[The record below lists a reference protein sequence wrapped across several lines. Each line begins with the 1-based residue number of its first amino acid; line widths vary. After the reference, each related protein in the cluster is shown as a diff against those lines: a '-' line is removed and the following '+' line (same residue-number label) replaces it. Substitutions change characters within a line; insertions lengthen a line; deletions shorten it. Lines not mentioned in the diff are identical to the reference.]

1 MKWVLPIT
9 GVLIACAAAG
19 ETWRFDS
26 LKKIGGH
33 AVKVEGAPRVVNG
46 AVEFDGIH
54 DALFLDVH
62 PLAGAR
68 QWTWEAIFRPD
79 GDAAEQRFFHL
90 QTNGAETRMLFE
102 IRVAKGEWWLDSYAH
117 YGTQGKALIDS
128 TKRHPLGRWYAI
140 AAVYDGRMFRNY
152 VDGVLQREAEIALEP
167 QGPGQT
173 SVGTRIT
180 RVDYFKGAVKTARF
194 TRRVLQPAEFLRVT
208 RQPERNRK

>member
-1 MKWVLPIT
+1 MKRTLLIA
-9 GVLIACAAAG
+9 GVLLVWGSAA
-19 ETWRFDS
+19 ETWHFDS
-26 LKKIGGH
+26 LKKVGGH
-33 AVKVEGAPRVVNG
+33 AVKVEGTPRVVDG

-79 GDAAEQRFFHL
+79 GDAREQRFFHL
-90 QTNGAETRMLFE
+90 QTDGAETRMLFE
-102 IRVAKGEWWLDSYAH
+102 IRVANGEWWLDSYAH
-117 YGTQGKALIDS
+117 YGTQGKALIDPA
-128 TKRHPLGRWYAI
+128 KRHPLGRWYAVE
-140 AAVYDGRMFRNY
+140 AVYDGRMFRNY

-167 QGPGQT
+167 QGPGKT

-194 TRRVLQPAEFLRVT
+194 TRRALQPGEFLQAP
-208 RQPERNRK
+208 RQ